1 MHLPFFSKLNLVIL
15 TGLIAIVGVIVMQ
28 LLMLTKA
35 YDFEQKTYEEK
46 IHFALQ
52 DIVKKIYR
60 DNGTD
65 LPITNQ
71 VKKISE
77 DYYIVNVDDVFEASI
92 LDYYLKLEFEKVKLN
107 LDFEYAIYDC
117 VTDEMVF
124 GNKNS
129 GTSVNATPCED
140 CFETSNELIYYF
152 GIRFPNLKFNVLSS
166 LQGYWVY
173 TFVLMLVLIIYVYS
187 VVLLLKQ
194 KRYSELQR
202 DFINNM
208 THEFKTPLASILI
221 ASNYAQNQEV
231 IQKHGKLSKYIE
243 IIIRQS
249 EKLNQHIEWILNVV
263 KTESAQL
270 QLEYKKIEPEDV
282 FTLVKENALLKYHQ
296 LNCEIEIVTTH
307 SFSIEGDPFH
317 LYNVFFNLVDNA
329 IKYAAPNPKVRIE
342 FSSKNNYYFIVI
354 SDNGPGIEHAHL
366 NHIFDKFYR
375 VPRPDN
381 KEIEGFGIGLYYV
394 KKIIRLHKWKIMMQ
408 NRPKGGLDV
417 LIQIPVKN
425 GQKENFIR

>member
-1 MHLPFFSKLNLVIL
+1 MRFHLFSRLNFVIL
-15 TGLIAIVGVIVMQ
+15 IGLFAIVGVLVMQ

-35 YDFEQKTYEEK
+35 YDFEQKTYEDK

-52 DIVKKIYR
+52 DIVRKIYR

-92 LDYYLKLEFEKVKLN
+92 LNYYLNLEFEKVKLN

-129 GTSVNATPCED
+129 GTYVNATPCDD

-152 GIRFPNLKFNVLSS
+152 GIRFPNLKFNILSS
-166 LQGYWVY
+166 LRWYWMY
-173 TFVLMLVLIIYVYS
+173 TFVLVLVLIIYVYS
-187 VVLLLKQ
+187 IVLLLKQ

-221 ASNYAQNQEV
+221 ASNYAQTQEL
-231 IQKHGKLSKYIE
+231 IKKDAKLSKYID

-249 EKLNQHIEWILNVV
+249 EKLNQHIERILSVV
-263 KTESAQL
+263 KTESAQM
-270 QLEYKKIEPEDV
+270 QLEYNNINVKEM

-296 LNCEIEIVTTH
+296 LDCDIEITVH
-307 SFSIEGDPFH
+307 DDVNLRGDAFH
-317 LYNVFFNLVDNA
+317 LYNVFFNLVDNS
-329 IKYAAPNPKVRIE
+329 IKYSSPNPKVKVEIAT
-342 FSSKNNYYFIVI
+342 NHQYHIVSI
-354 SDNGPGIEHAHL
+354 SDNGPGIDIMHL

-381 KEIEGFGIGLYYV
+381 KEVEGFGIGLYYV

-408 NRPKGGLDV
+408 NKASGGLEV
-417 LIQIPVKN
+417 RIQIPLKN
-425 GQKENFIR
+425 G